1 MAEVE
6 ARKNY
11 PMLSSSHWWSLR
23 KKFRQSIPGIVTD
36 GYLATVFNMAAA
48 SARANILPF
57 LKTLG
62 LIDQDGKP
70 TERVKLWRDDD
81 SYPDVCK
88 AMLKEIYPSELLDAV
103 PDPSS
108 DKAKAQRW
116 FMNQK
121 GGVGEAAARRMA
133 GMYALLS
140 EADPTK
146 QPDGQQTTAPQKKV
160 SQRTDVGKPQLVST
174 VDKVTENPKTMDKDT
189 AAKRPP
195 VTNTPEV
202 NINLQIHIS
211 ADASSDQID
220 QIFVSMAK
228 HLYKNG

>member
-11 PMLSSSHWWSLR
+11 PMLSSSHLWSLR